1 MKLSPCHQH
10 YKKICEIK
18 KKNFKFEHIH
28 KNDNISYI
36 NINSLQ
42 ESQNINYQSKVS
54 LKSYL

>member
-18 KKNFKFEHIH
+18 QKEIFKFEHIH
-28 KNDNISYI
+28 KNDNISSI

-42 ESQNINYQSKVS
+42 ESQNINYQ
-54 LKSYL
+54 

>member
-10 YKKICEIK
+10 YKKICEIKK

-42 ESQNINYQSKVS
+42 QSQNINYQSKVS
-54 LKSYL
+54 LIYE